1 MPAPSFTPSMC
12 NPETI
17 FEKYSRAICRDL
29 CAKKL
34 WRALE
39 AHCHDGTELHGAI
52 DRALPGLENATAAEV
67 IKTAVKS
74 KYANSI
80 KIDIA
85 IELFLAQFEA
95 EGGGK

>member
-1 MPAPSFTPSMC
+1 MC
-12 NPETI
+12 E
-17 FEKYSRAICRDL
+17 FFQAYGAAIYRDQRI
-29 CAKKL
+29 AKL
-34 WRALE
+34 LRALE
-39 AHCHDGTELHGAI
+39 AHGYDGSEVHGVI
-52 DRALPGLENATAAEV
+52 DHALPGLENAAAAEV